1 MRAAVPVAVVLLL
14 AALAALFVVTRGEDD
29 TYRVRAIFDNAGF
42 IIPGEDVKV
51 AGVKVGSIEDVE
63 VTPDFKAA
71 IVLRIDDPGYQD
83 FRTDAQCIVRPQS
96 LIGERFVECS
106 PTRERAVGAEPP
118 GELREIEAGEPGE
131 GQRLLP
137 VENTQKSVD
146 LDLLNNVMRE
156 PERERLSIILN
167 ELGTGLA
174 GRGDDLNAV
183 IRRANPALREVD
195 EVLRLLARQ
204 NDQLEQLAVDSDT
217 VMQPL
222 ARERE
227 RVSSA
232 IENISEVSAA
242 TAERREDLQANIQ
255 KLPEFLRELRP
266 TMVRLGALSDEMTPV
281 LSDLG
286 DVAPDINR
294 FLLEL
299 GPFSQAGI
307 PALDSLGEA
316 SKIGTPAITN
326 ARPIIR
332 DLGTFA
338 REARPVGST
347 LADVL
352 VSFER
357 NDGIERLMDYLFFQ
371 AAAVNG
377 FDSFGHYLRAGLIVN
392 QCSNYA
398 TEPTTGCSANFRQAS
413 ASRAT
418 AAAASMPR
426 DPVLA
431 WTARVLQGLSPKEP
445 PKRAKGKQRRSKPPA
460 AKRRKGGGRGGADRP
475 SGDAPAATPAPG
487 GGESAPAAPA
497 PAAPAPAATPA
508 PAAPSPTPTP
518 APGAEDDDAVEPLLD
533 YLFGGD
539 A

>member
-1 MRAAVPVAVVLLL
+1 VID
-14 AALAALFVVTRGEDD
+14 RG
-29 TYRVRAIFDNAGF
+29 
-42 IIPGEDVKV
+42 
-51 AGVKVGSIEDVE
+51 
-63 VTPDFKAA
+63 
-71 IVLRIDDPGYQD
+71 
-83 FRTDAQCIVRPQS
+83 
-96 LIGERFVECS
+96 
-106 PTRERAVGAEPP
+106 
-118 GELREIEAGEPGE
+118 PGE

-137 VENTQKSVD
+137 VENTEKSVD
-146 LDLLNNVMRE
+146 LDLLNNIMRE

-174 GRGDDLNAV
+174 GRGDDLNEV

-204 NDQLEQLAVDSDT
+204 NDQLESLAVDSDAI
-217 VMQPL
+217 MQPL
-222 ARERE
+222 ARERAH
-227 RVSSA
+227 VSSA

-255 KLPEFLRELRP
+255 RLPEFLRELRP

-299 GPFSQAGI
+299 GPFSEAGI
-307 PALDSLGEA
+307 PAIDSLGEA
-316 SKIGTPAITN
+316 SKIGTPAIEN

-332 DLGTFA
+332 DLRTFA
-338 REARPVGST
+338 SSARPVGKT

-352 VSFER
+352 VSFQR
-357 NDGIERLMDYLFFQ
+357 NDGIERAMDYLFFQ

-392 QCSNYA
+392 QCSTYA

-426 DPVLA
+426 DPILA
-431 WTARVLQGLSPKEP
+431 WTARVLQGLSPKEK
-445 PKRAKGKQRRSKPPA
+445 PKRAKGRGKRTEHPVA
-460 AKRRKGGGRGGADRP
+460 EKRRKRGGKAPRG
-475 SGDAPAATPAPG
+475 GDAPATAPAPGGGGSSPAAPPADAAPAPGATPAPG
-487 GGESAPAAPA
+487 SPSPT
-497 PAAPAPAATPA
+497 ATPA
-508 PAAPSPTPTP
+508 PE
-518 APGAEDDDAVEPLLD
+518 GDDGSVEPLLD
-533 YLFGGD
+533 YLFGGGD
-539 A
+539 